1 MNIVPAAADFCT
13 ADPYEA
19 SELISSLSIKQLSF
33 KFIVRIDLIHVNGEV
48 TEVDYEP
55 DARVS
60 LLEMINEKLSK
71 NDIMMVKVVIDVD
84 HVLRL
89 ASEIEEKVW
98 ASTR

>member
-1 MNIVPAAADFCT
+1 MNIVLAAADFCT

-33 KFIVRIDLIHVNGEV
+33 KFIVRIDLIHVSGEV

-55 DARVS
+55 DASVS

-71 NDIMMVKVVIDVD
+71 NDIIMVKVVIDVD

-89 ASEIEEKVW
+89 AREIEEKVW